1 MLNKP
6 THLYSKHINIAPRS
20 ASADSLFFYFEYF
33 FFSSNVQLINGVV
46 KREMRDTFSA
56 DLLLC
61 LLLFNQNSFVLIL
74 CSLGA

>member
-20 ASADSLFFYFEYF
+20 ASTDSLFFYFEYF
-33 FFSSNVQLINGVV
+33 FFSNVWLINGVV
-46 KREMRDTFSA
+46 KREVKDTFSA

-61 LLLFNQNSFVLIL
+61 LLLYNQNSFV
-74 CSLGA
+74 